1 MHLSGARYSKNLK
14 VSRML
19 LPENIHPNNSLYLA
33 GGFVLKALESFEEA
47 RLMDLY
53 FESRRFHEMPMPLFV
68 LALDWLFLAGLISH
82 NSDGSIISCF

>member
-1 MHLSGARYSKNLK
+1 
-14 VSRML
+14 ML

-33 GGFVLKALESFEEA
+33 GGFVLKALESFDEA

-53 FESRRFHEMPMPLFV
+53 VESRKFHDMPMPLFV

-82 NSDGSIISCF
+82 NADGSIISCF

>member
-1 MHLSGARYSKNLK
+1 
-14 VSRML
+14 ML

-47 RLMDLY
+47 NLMDLY
-53 FESRRFHEMPMPLFV
+53 VESRKYHDIAMSLFV

-82 NSDGSIISCF
+82 NADGNIISCF